1 MFKSLFSTISIA
13 SDHAGYELK
22 EFLKNYLINNNVS
35 TIDLGPFE
43 KKSVDYPDYAKK
55 VANRVS
61 SKRSEVGIL
70 VCGSG
75 IGMSIAANKSYNV
88 RAALCNDLKSS
99 SLSRQHNNANI
110 IALPARF
117 ISEQE
122 AIEMVDVFLNT
133 PFEDGR
139 HKRRVNKIA
148 CA

>member
-1 MFKSLFSTISIA
+1 MVTPKGA
-13 SDHAGYELK
+13 
-22 EFLKNYLINNNVS
+22 
-35 TIDLGPFE
+35 PFE

-75 IGMSIAANKSYNV
+75 IGMSIAANKSNNV

>member
-61 SKRSEVGIL
+61 SKKSEVGIL

-75 IGMSIAANKSYNV
+75 IGMSIAANKSNKV

-110 IALPARF
+110 ITMGARMLSKDKAVK
-117 ISEQE
+117 I
-122 AIEMVDVFLNT
+122 IKKFLT
-133 PFEDGR
+133 TKFDGGR
-139 HKRRVNKIA
+139 HLRRIKKIK
-148 CA
+148 